1 MDIHLQ
7 KKNNVDTD
15 LTSFTKINSWWIID
29 LRVKIKSLE
38 DNITENLDNLRY
50 GDAFSD
56 TRPKVWPMKEINSKL
71 NYITIKNYCSMKD
84 NVKEN

>member
-7 KKNNVDTD
+7 KKNNVYTD
-15 LTSFTKINSWWIID
+15 LKSFTKINSWWIID

-38 DNITENLDNLRY
+38 DNITENLDDLRY

-56 TRPKVWPMKEINSKL
+56 IRPNI
-71 NYITIKNYCSMKD
+71 
-84 NVKEN
+84 